1 MNPKARQVFLPLAAF
16 ITLVI
21 LWEVVTRVFKIPPY
35 LMPAPSA
42 IYTAGGKLGWA
53 LATNALATLLTI
65 LLGFAL
71 SILVGIPLGIMV
83 AASPRVAEAVYPLIV
98 FTHAIPIIAIAP
110 VIVVIFGTDLGAR
123 LVIVVLIAFFPI
135 MVATA
140 SGVLN
145 APKDMIELAAATGAS
160 KFNEIR
166 TVRIPHAVSYIFGGL
181 RIGVTVS
188 VVGAIVSEFVS
199 SDRGLG
205 YLVVN
210 ATSHF
215 DVPMAMASVIVLAV
229 MSVTLYQLVG
239 LAHRLLFPWSVAPRA
254 GS

>member
-1 MNPKARQVFLPLAAF
+1 VNPKARQIILPLATFVFFVVAWE
-16 ITLVI
+16 LVS
-21 LWEVVTRVFKIPPY
+21 RVFAIPPY
-35 LMPAPSA
+35 LMPAPTA
-42 IYTAGGKLGWA
+42 IMQAGHKLGWA
-53 LATNALATLLTI
+53 LASNALATLTTI
-65 LLGFAL
+65 LLGFGL
-71 SILVGIPLGIMV
+71 SMLVGIPLGILV
-83 AASPRVAEAVYPLIV
+83 SASPRVAEAFYPLIV

-110 VIVVIFGTDLGAR
+110 VIVVIFGTELGAR
-123 LVIVVLIAFFPI
+123 LIIVVLIAFFPI

-140 SGVLN
+140 SGMLN

-160 KFNEIR
+160 KLGEIW

-205 YLVVN
+205 YLVVS

-215 DVPMAMASVIVLAV
+215 DVPMAMSAVIVLAMV
-229 MSVTLYQLVG
+229 SVTLYQLVG
-239 LAHRLLFPWSVAPRA
+239 VAHRLLFPWSIRTASA
-254 GS
+254 D